1 MNKPHK
7 LGFLEVETPGEGF
20 QANSLSQF
28 INANKVFCFSLF
40 LFLCFLISTL
50 VSIAISLLVTPA
62 PAPSTTAVMLLSNN
76 LNEIKSEQTQLI
88 QNYQEFKQEQL
99 AIKQSLEAN
108 NVTAIKLILMDQ
120 EKNFQLFLQSLK
132 QGMQSLS
139 GDLPNGDEWYQDYSE
154 QISLAEKHSFRRHT
168 LLSMIQTNT
177 YQQD

>member
-1 MNKPHK
+1 MNKPNK
-7 LGFLEVETPGEGF
+7 LGFLEVKVQEEGF
-20 QANSLSQF
+20 PENSLSQF

-62 PAPSTTAVMLLSNN
+62 PAPSTKAVMLLSNS

-99 AIKQSLEAN
+99 LVKQELNSD
-108 NVTAIKLILMDQ
+108 NVTALKHIIMDQ
-120 EKNFQLFLQSLK
+120 EQNFQLFLQSLK

-139 GDLPNGDEWYQDYSE
+139 GDLPNGDKWYQDYSE
-154 QISLAEKHSFRRHT
+154 QINLAEKHSFRRHT
-168 LLSMIQTNT
+168 LLSMIQTDT

>member
-1 MNKPHK
+1 MNNQYKP
-7 LGFLEVETPGEGF
+7 GFLEVDSQEEGL
-20 QANSLSQF
+20 QSNSLSQF

-62 PAPSTTAVMLLSNN
+62 PAPSNTAVMLLSNN
-76 LNEIKSEQTQLI
+76 LNEIKLEQTQLI
-88 QNYQEFKQEQL
+88 KNYQEFKEEQL
-99 AIKQSLEAN
+99 SLKQSLEAN

-120 EKNFQLFLQSLK
+120 EKNFQLLLQSLK

-139 GDLPNGDEWYQDYSE
+139 GDLPNGDKWFQDYNE

-177 YQQD
+177 HQQD